1 MRQMAAE
8 WSAPVATLVEVL
20 RERAREQ
27 PQSRAFTFL
36 EEGEVETRHV
46 DYAEL
51 DRQARALGAVL
62 QQHGAA
68 GARALLLYP
77 FGLEYVAAFF
87 GALYAGVVAVPV
99 YPPDPLR
106 LQRTL
111 PRLQAIARDSQATVV
126 LTTQLIHDMVGALSS
141 QAPELAALRWVATD
155 ALPPGAEDTW
165 RPPETHAGSLAFI
178 QYTSGSTASPR
189 GVLLTHAN
197 LLHNQAL
204 MQLAFRSSPSSLGV
218 SWLPLYHDM
227 GLIGGVLH
235 PVSVGF
241 PCVLLPPES
250 FLQQPVRWLRAISRY
265 RATLSG
271 APNFAFDLCVRKVSP
286 EQRETL
292 DLSSWRYAFNGA
304 EPVRAETL
312 ERFAE
317 HFAPCGLQRQA
328 LRPLYGLAEA
338 TLMVTGGPQGS
349 PQKELTVDGAALAH
363 HRLREVAEGTPG
375 ARRLVGLGRSWLD
388 QRLSI
393 IDPATRSR
401 LAPGQV
407 GEIWLSGASVAQGYW
422 NRPEETEHTFR
433 ATREGLGDGPWLR
446 TGDLGFLHEGELFV
460 TGRLKDLIIVRGRNH
475 YPQDL
480 ERTVEE
486 SHPTLRP
493 GCSAAFAVDTG
504 QEEQLVVV
512 QELHRLHEAT
522 PLEEVAAAAR
532 SAVASAHG
540 IPLDTLVLIRHGT
553 LPKTSSGKVQR
564 NACRNAFLSGTL
576 EVLHL
581 SRPTARPP
589 GPPVPSTVTAFLREQ
604 LAQLTGLE
612 PEALDTR
619 RTLAELGLDSLRQLE
634 LKQLLENHAGVSLR
648 HEVFLSASLEKLLS
662 ELESLDKAPVTPP
675 AEAPPHARAE
685 PRDEP
690 ARSTA
695 PFSLAWDVAR
705 EAPALWHHLRRTE
718 PWVAAELER
727 LRRELPTPPTNNTF
741 ESDTLFRPP
750 GHFRAFYVRGP
761 GESVLALKGGDIRCE
776 DQLGFLQLMQQRP
789 FERFAKHSVTNTLE
803 YFLLQER
810 KVPGA
815 LTLPEA
821 LTEARRA
828 AEVQGRFLEEFGE
841 PGALPI
847 PLLVVRWSEEVE
859 AAFRARLLPL
869 LSGFALSIAHGELRE
884 GLACY
889 VYWFPTAPA
898 PRVSHFAGTLAR
910 ESNRTGTGGFAN
922 TRLIY
927 ATLKHNL
934 NPEAI
939 VDSWVRLCTRMLLLG
954 FFPSDIQ
961 HFKNGQALE
970 PQNVVLTGAFA
981 DLDSVIPLREL
992 GSDREFYANFL
1003 AMLNLLAGTVR
1014 TFLTAESNGTTSQ
1027 PAPFP
1032 HQFQRPDFLEMLTV
1046 LHVWERFKVHLREER
1061 RHFRGRVDER
1071 LEELLSSNLS
1081 FPVLFEKVL
1090 FPLYYAGPQ
1099 LPESALHM
1107 LRIADVYDE
1116 ASHAERRTTRRMD
1129 YSAKLT
1135 VDSAALVALPRAFL
1149 RQLQLPS
1156 REFIRDCLHDDAALI
1171 NVYDTFLGRVGLIA
1185 LPLEDEAVY
1194 VDRQRTLAAVLRG
1207 VEHAGRMGADT
1218 VALTGLIPS
1227 ATDYGRAVQE
1237 ALQGRTGLPRLTTG
1251 HATTAAC
1258 FVLMVEKVLGATGR
1272 QLHEE
1277 DVALLGLGSIGTAIL
1292 RLLVRTLPPPRS
1304 LRLCEVPAK
1313 REHLRQLVQELR
1325 EVHGYTGDIQVVELG
1340 GAGATEEVYEASVVL
1355 SATSAANLVDV
1366 DRLRAGTLVVDDSAP
1381 HCFDPRRA
1389 IRRFQEKRD
1398 VLFTEAGAIRSH
1410 RPVGEIRELTFA
1422 TGWDHKVR
1430 AALKLLHPTDDT
1442 LMGCVFSSILSSRFA
1457 DAPCL
1462 VGTPSLRDLDLHYL
1476 KLRELHFEAAR
1487 LYVEDYVLDEDLVAM
1502 FRSRFGRG

>member
-1 MRQMAAE
+1 MAAE

-36 EEGEVETRHV
+36 EDGEVETRHV

-62 QQHGAA
+62 QRQGAA
-68 GARALLLYP
+68 GERALLLYP

-111 PRLQAIARDSQATVV
+111 PRLQAIARDAQATVV
-126 LTTQLIHDMVGALSS
+126 LTTQLIHDMVDALAS

-155 ALPPGAEDTW
+155 ALPAGAEEDW
-165 RPPETHAGSLAFI
+165 RPPEVNAGSLAFI
-178 QYTSGSTASPR
+178 QYTSGSTATPR

-204 MQLAFRSSPSSLGV
+204 TQLAFRSSPSSVGV

-265 RATLSG
+265 RATHSG
-271 APNFAFDLCVRKVSP
+271 APNFAFDLCVRKVAP
-286 EQRETL
+286 EQREGL
-292 DLSSWRYAFNGA
+292 DLSCWRYAFNAA

-312 ERFAE
+312 ERFAQ

-338 TLMVTGGPQGS
+338 TLLVTGGQQGS
-349 PQKELTVDGAALAH
+349 PLKSLTVDGAALAA
-363 HRLREVAEGTPG
+363 HRLREVSEGTPG

-388 QRLSI
+388 QRLTI
-393 IDPATRSR
+393 VDPATRLR

-433 ATREGLGDGPWLR
+433 ATREGVGDGPWLR
-446 TGDLGFLHEGELFV
+446 TGDLGFLHDGELFV

-493 GCSAAFAVDTG
+493 GCGAAFAVDTG
-504 QEEQLVVV
+504 QEEQLVIV

-564 NACRNAFLSGTL
+564 SACRGAFLAGTL

-581 SRPTARPP
+581 SRPTVRAPA
-589 GPPVPSTVTAFLREQ
+589 PSAPATVTAFLREQ

-612 PEALDTR
+612 PGALDPG
-619 RTLAELGLDSLRQLE
+619 RTLGELGLDSLRQLE
-634 LKQLLENHAGVSLR
+634 LKQLLESHSGITLR
-648 HEVFLSASLEKLLS
+648 PELVLAAPLGKLLAELEASASKPL
-662 ELESLDKAPVTPP
+662 PP
-675 AEAPPHARAE
+675 RVDA
-685 PRDEP
+685 P
-690 ARSTA
+690 ARGGAS
-695 PFSLAWDVAR
+695 FSLEWDVAR
-705 EAPALWHHLRRTE
+705 EAPALWHHLSRTE
-718 PWVAAELER
+718 PWVAAELEQ

-741 ESDTLFRPP
+741 ESGPLFRPP

-847 PLLVVRWSEEVE
+847 PLLVVRWSEQVE

-869 LSGFALSIAHGELRE
+869 LSGFALSIAQGELRE

-889 VYWFPTAPA
+889 LYWFPTAPA

-910 ESNRTGTGGFAN
+910 ESTRTGTGGFAN

-981 DLDSVIPLREL
+981 DLDSVIPIREL

-1014 TFLTAESNGTTSQ
+1014 TFLTAESNGTTTQ

-1071 LEELLSSNLS
+1071 LEELLASNLS

-1116 ASHAERRTTRRMD
+1116 AAHEERRPTRRMD

-1135 VDSAALVALPRAFL
+1135 VDAAALVALPRAFL

-1194 VDRQRTLAAVLRG
+1194 VDRKRTVAAVLRG
-1207 VEHAGRMGADT
+1207 LEHAGRLGADT

-1227 ATDYGRAVQE
+1227 ATDYGHAIQE

-1258 FVLMVEKVLGATGR
+1258 FVLMVEKVLGDTGR
-1272 QLHEE
+1272 ALHGE
-1277 DVALLGLGSIGTAIL
+1277 DVALLGLGSIGTSIL
-1292 RLLVRTLPPPRS
+1292 RLLVRTLPHPRS
-1304 LRLCEVPAK
+1304 LRLCDVPAK
-1313 REHLRQLVQELR
+1313 REHLRRLVQELR
-1325 EVHGYTGDIQVVELG
+1325 EEHEYTGTLHVVELAG
-1340 GAGATEEVYEASVVL
+1340 TGATDEVYEASVVL